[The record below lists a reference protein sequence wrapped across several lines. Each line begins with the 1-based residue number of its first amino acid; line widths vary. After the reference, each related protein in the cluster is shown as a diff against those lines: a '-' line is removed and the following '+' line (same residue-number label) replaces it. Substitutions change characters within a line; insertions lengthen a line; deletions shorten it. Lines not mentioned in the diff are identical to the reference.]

1 MCAITQKHITM
12 NKRFLFVIVEF
23 LLFSGVACAVDY
35 SFHNTKLKD
44 EKRVDIVLNQLTL
57 DEKIALLSSNL
68 GIPRLG
74 IPNVGSVEGLHGLA
88 LNTVEMRNRIK
99 NATPEQ

>member
-44 EKRVDIVLNQLTL
+44 EKRVDIVLQQLTL
-57 DEKIALLSSNL
+57 DEKLALL
-68 GIPRLG
+68 
-74 IPNVGSVEGLHGLA
+74 
-88 LNTVEMRNRIK
+88 
-99 NATPEQ
+99 